1 MTFEGYCVKC
11 RTKRTVEK
19 GEVTT
24 TAKGRSMAKGPC
36 PVCGTTVTRFL
47 GAEEAAALQKGK

>member
-1 MTFEGYCVKC
+1 LTFEGYCVKC

-19 GEVTT
+19 GEITE

-36 PVCGTTVTRFL
+36 PVCSTTVTRFL
-47 GAEEAAALQKGK
+47 GTEEAAALKKGK